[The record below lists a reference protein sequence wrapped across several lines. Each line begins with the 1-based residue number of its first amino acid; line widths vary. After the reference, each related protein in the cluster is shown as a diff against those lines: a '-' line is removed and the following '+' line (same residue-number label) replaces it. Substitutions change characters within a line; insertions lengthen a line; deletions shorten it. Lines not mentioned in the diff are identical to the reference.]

1 MHLFTY
7 IYEAQREID
16 ATPNVCTNMANGI
29 QNKKLTRW
37 KRWNVM
43 MIVRT
48 RLFSEYASK
57 MIKMM
62 MREAK
67 ENEDDEKKEDKYG
80 RWDKRSRMM
89 KVILKLITDR
99 DNNIFIAFFMPII
112 IMSFHY

>member
-1 MHLFTY
+1 
-7 IYEAQREID
+7 
-16 ATPNVCTNMANGI
+16 
-29 QNKKLTRW
+29 
-37 KRWNVM
+37 
-43 MIVRT
+43 
-48 RLFSEYASK
+48 
-57 MIKMM
+57 

-89 KVILKLITDR
+89 KVILKLIKDR